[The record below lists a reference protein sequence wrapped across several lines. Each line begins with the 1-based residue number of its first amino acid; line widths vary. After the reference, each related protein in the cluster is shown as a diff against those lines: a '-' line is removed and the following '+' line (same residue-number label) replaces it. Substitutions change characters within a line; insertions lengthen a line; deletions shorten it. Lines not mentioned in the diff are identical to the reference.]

1 LSDHPI
7 EPPVIG
13 DAPGLHLEDRESAVK
28 VVWALA
34 WPAVAL
40 NSMQVINT
48 LLDSFFVG
56 HLATPS
62 VTAYGGMTPVLFL
75 MFSLAMTCG
84 TAATALVSR
93 AFGAKN
99 VEEWKTAS
107 RQCSAFAFMFGCL
120 FAVLCW
126 MFAEPAARLM
136 LPENSEEAVGLM
148 AQFFRTYALGLPATY
163 LVQALAGSLRGTG
176 DTKSPMVISG
186 ITICL
191 HILFN
196 LFLIRDTLTIGGVVF
211 RTAGLGLQGAGIA
224 LTTSACISALIYG
237 FYASRTA
244 IGNQNP
250 FLIPKIAWA
259 KRIVNVAIPAA
270 FMNVLRVGSLGA
282 FQFALKYVPDGG
294 HAIAALR
301 PAFAIESI
309 MFMPSFGLSMAAA
322 ALVGQSLGMQKPER
336 AERLG
341 WAAAHMGA
349 LITLVLCIPVAIFAP
364 FISETQL
371 GPDKPEIVAQSVS
384 LLRTLCTTEVF
395 FAYAMVMIGAMQGA
409 GDTRRPLW
417 VTIVNLW
424 LLRVP
429 LAYVLALQAG
439 SLAWLP
445 FGLGMGA
452 IGAWIAMA
460 VSQATQGIMS
470 MALFKA
476 GAWKT
481 TRV

>member
-1 LSDHPI
+1 MK
-7 EPPVIG
+7 EQ
-13 DAPGLHLEDRESAVK
+13 ENAVK

-56 HLATPS
+56 NLKESS

-75 MFSLAMTCG
+75 MFSLAMTFG
-84 TAATALVSR
+84 TASTALVSR
-93 AFGAKN
+93 AFGAGN
-99 VEEWKTAS
+99 RDEWRAAS
-107 RQCSAFAFMFGCL
+107 RQTSALSFLTGCVL
-120 FAVLCW
+120 GAVCW
-126 MFAEPAARLM
+126 LLAEPAAQLM
-136 LPENSEEAVGLM
+136 LPEKSGEAVTLM
-148 AQFFRTYALGLPATY
+148 AQFFRVYAVGLPAIY

-196 LFLIRDTLTIGGVVF
+196 LLLIRETLTIGGVQF
-211 RTAGLGLQGAGIA
+211 KTAGMGLQGAGIA
-224 LTTSACISALIYG
+224 LTSSACISGLIYA
-237 FYASRTA
+237 FWASRTA

-250 FLIPKIAWA
+250 LLLPKLQWVQ
-259 KRIVNVAIPAA
+259 RIVKVAVPSAV
-270 FMNVLRVGSLGA
+270 MNVLRVGSLGA

-322 ALVGQSLGMQKPER
+322 ALVGQSLGMKNAAR
-336 AERLG
+336 AERLA

-349 LITLVLCIPVAIFAP
+349 SITLILCIPVAVFAP
-364 FISETQL
+364 LISHIQL
-371 GPDKPEIVAQSVS
+371 GDKPEIVHQSVS

-395 FAYAMVMIGAMQGA
+395 FAYAMVLIGAMQGA

-424 LLRVP
+424 MLRVP
-429 LAYVLALQAG
+429 LAYTLALSTG
-439 SLAWLP
+439 VLPWLP
-445 FGLGMGA
+445 FGFGMGA
-452 IGAWIAMA
+452 LGAWTAMA
-460 VSQATQGIMS
+460 ISQATQGAMS
-470 MALFKA
+470 MVIFKF

-481 TRV
+481 TQV

>member
-1 LSDHPI
+1 MN
-7 EPPVIG
+7 
-13 DAPGLHLEDRESAVK
+13 ESENAVK

-40 NSMQVINT
+40 NSMQVVNT

-56 HLATPS
+56 HLKESS

-75 MFSLAMTCG
+75 MFSLAMTFG

-93 AFGAKN
+93 AFGARN

-107 RQCSAFAFMFGCL
+107 RQCSAFAFMVGCC

-126 MFAEPAARLM
+126 LLAEPAARLM
-136 LPENSEEAVGLM
+136 LPPDSNEAVQLM
-148 AQFFRTYALGLPATY
+148 ASFFRVYAIGLPAIY
-163 LVQALAGSLRGTG
+163 LVQALAGSLRATG

-186 ITICL
+186 VTIGL

-196 LFLIRDTLTIGGVVF
+196 LLLIRESLSIGGVAF
-211 RTAGLGLQGAGIA
+211 KTAGLGLQGAGVA
-224 LTTSACISALIYG
+224 LTSSACISALIYLA
-237 FYASRTA
+237 YASRTA
-244 IGNQNP
+244 IGNQN
-250 FLIPKIAWA
+250 LLLLPKVAWA
-259 KRIVNVAIPAA
+259 KRIVNVAVPAA
-270 FMNVLRVGSLGA
+270 VMNVLRVGSLFA
-282 FQFALKYVPDGG
+282 FQMALIHVPDGS
-294 HAIAALR
+294 HAIAGLR

-322 ALVGQSLGMQKPER
+322 ALVGQSLGMGKPDR

-349 LITLVLCIPVAIFAP
+349 VITLALCIPVFIFAP
-364 FISETQL
+364 FISLTQL
-371 GPDKPEIVAQSVS
+371 GDKPEIVAQSVS

-395 FAYAMVMIGAMQGA
+395 FAYAMVIIGAMQGA

-439 SLAWLP
+439 ALAWLP
-445 FGLGMGA
+445 FGVGMGA

-460 VSQATQGIMS
+460 ISQATQGIMS

-476 GAWKT
+476 GAWKST
-481 TRV
+481 QV